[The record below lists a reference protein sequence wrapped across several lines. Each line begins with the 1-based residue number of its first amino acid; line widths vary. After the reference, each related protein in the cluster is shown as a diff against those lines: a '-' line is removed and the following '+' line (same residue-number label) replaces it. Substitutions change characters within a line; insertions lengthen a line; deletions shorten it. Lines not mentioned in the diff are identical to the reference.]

1 MGKDNL
7 PTIIFTGTTFNTH
20 LLTSSIIDDT
30 MELINGKQLAL
41 DIQEEM
47 RQEVEQWATQG
58 LRLPHL
64 VAVLVGDN
72 PASASYVRNKM
83 RSCERTGIR
92 STLIKKEADISEEAL
107 LAVINDLNNDDD
119 VDGFIVQLPLPDH
132 ISEEKVTLAINPA
145 KDVDGFHPTN
155 FGLMAQGM
163 PQYIPA
169 TPFGMVTML
178 ERYGIE
184 TSGKHC
190 VVLGRSNIVGTPMSI
205 LMSRKAKVGNC
216 TVTLTHSRTQN
227 LAEEIRRADIIV
239 AAIGRANFVTADM
252 VKEGAVVLDVGINS
266 VEDSSKKRG
275 YRLVGDVDFDN
286 VAPKCSYITPVPGG
300 VGPMTVTALIMNTI
314 KSYKKYQLNKAIA

>member
-1 MGKDNL
+1 
-7 PTIIFTGTTFNTH
+7 
-20 LLTSSIIDDT
+20 
-30 MELINGKQLAL
+30 MELINGKQLAI

-47 RQEVEQWATQG
+47 RVEVDQWSKNGQ
-58 LRLPHL
+58 RLPHL
-64 VAVLVGDN
+64 VAILVGDN

-83 RSCERTGIR
+83 RSCERTGIK
-92 STLIKKEADISEEAL
+92 STLIKENSDITEAAL
-107 LAVINDLNNDDD
+107 LKIIQQLNEDKT
-119 VDGFIVQLPLPDH
+119 VDGFIVQLPLPKH
-132 ISEEKVTLAINPA
+132 ISEDKVTLAIDPS

-205 LMSRKAKVGNC
+205 LMSRKAKIGNC
-216 TVTLTHSRTQN
+216 TVTLTHSRTKN
-227 LAEEIRRADIIV
+227 IKEEVQRADIIV
-239 AAIGRANFVTADM
+239 AAIGIPNFITADM
-252 VKEGAVVLDVGINS
+252 VKEGAVILDVGINS

-275 YRLVGDVDFDN
+275 YRLVGDVDFDA
-286 VAPKCSYITPVPGG
+286 VAPKCSFITPVPGG
-300 VGPMTVTALIMNTI
+300 VGPMTVTALIMNTL
-314 KSYKKYQLNKAIA
+314 KSYKKYHLNA